1 MIRLL
6 PPCLALLPA
15 YGDALARGWS
25 PDTSR
30 DVSRE
35 QLALLLRDGGPAFL
49 RWLCDPGRP
58 AVTGDGREVPRLP
71 GLAFWFVDD
80 AFCGAINFRFVPG
93 SEDLPEHV
101 SGHVG
106 YSVVAWK
113 RGGGRATRALALI
126 LPVARAAGLARVMVT
141 CDEDNAASQRVIEKN
156 GGVRI
161 EDGPP
166 FHAGAPAKRRWW
178 VATGG

>member
-6 PPCLALLPA
+6 PPCVDWLPA

-25 PDTSR
+25 PDTGR

-35 QLALLLRDGGPAFL
+35 QLAMLIRDGGPAFL

-71 GLAFWFVDD
+71 GFVFWIVDD
-80 AFCGAINFRFVPG
+80 AFCGTINLRFASVG
-93 SEDLPEHV
+93 EDLPEHV

-156 GGVRI
+156 GGTRI
-161 EDGPP
+161 ADGPP
-166 FHAGAPAKRRWW
+166 FRAGEPVKRRWW

>member
-6 PPCLALLPA
+6 PPCPALLPGYA
-15 YGDALARGWS
+15 DALLRGWS

-35 QLALLLRDGGPAFL
+35 QLALFARDGGPAFL
-49 RWLCDPGRP
+49 RWLCDPARP
-58 AVTGDGREVPRLP
+58 AVAGDGREVPRLP
-71 GLAFWFVDD
+71 GLALWIVDD
-80 AFCGAINFRFVPG
+80 AFCGAINFRFAPG

-106 YSVVAWK
+106 YSIVPWFQGA
-113 RGGGRATRALALI
+113 GRATQALALV

-156 GGVRI
+156 GGLRI
-161 EDGPP
+161 DDAPP
-166 FHAGAPAKRRWW
+166 LRPGEPIKRRWW
-178 VATGG
+178 VTTGA